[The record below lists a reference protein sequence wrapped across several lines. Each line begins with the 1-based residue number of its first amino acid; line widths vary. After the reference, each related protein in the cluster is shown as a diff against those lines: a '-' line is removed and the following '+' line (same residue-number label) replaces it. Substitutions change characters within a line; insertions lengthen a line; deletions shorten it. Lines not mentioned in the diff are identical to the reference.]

1 MELKKP
7 SPLGENKS
15 SDSSITSQF
24 LEIAKEKEKSKA
36 QKVQLSNID
45 GLKLITPRKHGEN
58 KQTLIQ
64 DTAFNSRNVVQP
76 LVIPQLSKEKVSL
89 FIKTNKD
96 KIINISLVVVPIL
109 ILGILLI
116 SIILYTRAEPYRI
129 SREFLQLIEK
139 KDFERAY
146 DLSTDAYK
154 TVNEKKDFEK
164 SLTLLNSVDISNPKV
179 KKKRID
185 NDSDMGH
192 YAYITY
198 KISGYYVSI
207 TMFNDSSDWG
217 VHSIEMST
225 VE

>member
-15 SDSSITSQF
+15 SDSSVTTQF
-24 LEIAKEKEKSKA
+24 LEIAKEKSKA
-36 QKVQLSNID
+36 QKVSLPNIN
-45 GLKLITPRKHGEN
+45 GLTFIKPRKNGEK

-64 DTAFNSRNVVQP
+64 DTTFNSGNVEQP
-76 LVIPQLSKEKVSL
+76 LAIQQLSKEKILL
-89 FIKTNKD
+89 FLKTNKE
-96 KIINISLVVVPIL
+96 KLINISLVVVPIL

-116 SIILYTRAEPYRI
+116 SIISYTRAEPYRI

-139 KDFERAY
+139 KDFKRAY

-154 TVNEKKDFEK
+154 TINEKENFEK
-164 SLTLLNSVDISNPKV
+164 SITLLNSVDISNPKV

-198 KISGYYVSI
+198 RISGYYVSI